1 MREFQKISTR
11 KKGDY
16 EAAFRE
22 EKPNVFQRLTAI
34 FGHTVIHKM
43 RAFRRFRRREWDRP
57 RMPWPAHHHTN
68 EIRLV
73 HYSWKT

>member
-22 EKPNVFQRLTAI
+22 EKPNVFQRLAAI
-34 FGHTVIHKM
+34 FGHA
-43 RAFRRFRRREWDRP
+43 AFFWLAVCLALFFWLEREGRFYFFFIEQRKLFLRRT
-57 RMPWPAHHHTN
+57 A
-68 EIRLV
+68 
-73 HYSWKT
+73 S